1 MTPAPV
7 IALLTA
13 QARPILEGRLPAG
26 IEPLWWETPEQLV
39 DLAPQAEIGW
49 FDMFDKTAPL
59 EAIRRATKLQWL
71 NSFFA
76 GVDWLPLADLQARG
90 VKLTNGSGINANSV
104 AEFALMNML
113 ALARNH
119 AAIVRAQDQHQWLAP
134 QYDMPTRELAGAKVL
149 ILGYGE
155 IGQAIGRMLAGF
167 NAQVTPVRRSGAA
180 KGTECALGPDEWQAR
195 IGEFDWVLLAM
206 PGTRETKGLLS
217 AEVIAGMKSDAVV
230 VNMGRADVLD
240 QGALVAALH
249 AGKLGG
255 AILDLTDPEP
265 LPPDHPLWSAPN
277 AHVTMHLAG
286 LPTLASKIAAA
297 TRFIA
302 NCGHWQRGEPLISQV
317 DLHLGY

>member
-7 IALLTA
+7 TALLTA

-49 FDMFDKTAPL
+49 FDMFDKSAPL
-59 EAIRRATKLQWL
+59 EAIRRASNLKWL

-76 GVDWLPLADLQARG
+76 GVDWLPLADLQRRG

-113 ALARNH
+113 AVARNH
-119 AAIVRAQDQHQWLAP
+119 ADIVRAQDRHEWLAP
-134 QYDMPTRELAGAKVL
+134 QMDGKARELAGSKVL
-149 ILGYGE
+149 ILGFGE

-167 NAQVTPVRRSGAA
+167 RAEVTPVRRSG
-180 KGTECALGPDEWQAR
+180 GDGALGPDQWQAR
-195 IGEFDWVLLAM
+195 VGEFDWVVLAM
-206 PGTRETKGLLS
+206 PGTPETRGLVDAAVL
-217 AEVIAGMKSDAVV
+217 ARMKPDAVL

-240 QGALVAALH
+240 QAALIAALH
-249 AGKLGG
+249 AGSLGG

-265 LPPDHPLWSAPN
+265 LPSDHPLWDAPN
-277 AHVTMHLAG
+277 ARVTMHMGG

-297 TRFIA
+297 NRFIA

-317 DLHLGY
+317 DLTLGY